1 MAGTRSN
8 AARSQWVC
16 HSTSVRRNCPA
27 SDIVDPREQTS
38 SAGSLNDPDFS
49 LVLGGPLFQ
58 LLRKAHLS
66 DDALTLAR
74 KRVVVI
80 SLFAWLPLLLLSVV
94 QGTASGGTVA
104 VPFLKDLELH
114 VRFLVALP
122 LLVVSELVVHQRL
135 RPVTKLFHARKII
148 PEDARGRFD
157 AAVEA
162 AYRLR
167 NSVVAELSI
176 IAVVYVIGIQVF
188 WRRFVALEAASWYA
202 TPSSDGTELTLAGI
216 WFGYVSLPL
225 FQFLLCRWYFR
236 IFIWARLLFQVSR
249 IDLQLVPTHPDR
261 LGGLGFLG
269 DTVNAFAPLAM
280 AHGVMLAGPVASRI
294 FYAGAKLTDFKPVTA
309 ALVVL
314 VLLIACGPLLVFAPK
329 LAETRRVGMRE
340 YGTFAT
346 HYVRAF
352 DAKWL
357 RGGAAPDEPA
367 LGSGDIQSLADLGNS
382 IEVVRTMRS
391 VPVTREAVIRLVLA
405 TLAPLVPLALTMMPL
420 EELLKKLL
428 GLMF

>member
-1 MAGTRSN
+1 
-8 AARSQWVC
+8 
-16 HSTSVRRNCPA
+16 
-27 SDIVDPREQTS
+27 VDPREQTS

-66 DDALTLAR
+66 DDTLTLAR

-80 SLFAWLPLLLLSVV
+80 SLFAWLPLLLLSVL

-104 VPFLKDLELH
+104 IPFLKDLELH

-122 LLVVSELVVHQRL
+122 LLIVSELVVHQRL
-135 RPVTKLFHARKII
+135 RAVTKLFHARNIV
-148 PEDARGRFD
+148 PEDAHARFD
-157 AAVEA
+157 AAVEGT
-162 AYRLR
+162 YRLR
-167 NSVVAELSI
+167 NSIVAELSI
-176 IAVVYVIGIQVF
+176 IGVVYAIGIQVF

-202 TPSSDGTELTLAGI
+202 TPSSDGTDLTLAGI

-236 IFIWARLLFQVSR
+236 IFIWARLLFQISR

-294 FYAGAKLTDFKPVTA
+294 FYAGAKLTDFKPEAA

-314 VLLIACGPLLVFAPK
+314 VLLIACGPLLAFAPK

-340 YGTFAT
+340 YGTFAA

-352 DAKWL
+352 DMKWL

-367 LGSGDIQSLADLGNS
+367 LGSGDLQSLADLGNS

-391 VPVTREAVIRLVLA
+391 VPVTREALLRLVLA
-405 TLAPLVPLALTMMPL
+405 TLAPMVPLALTMMPL